1 MLKDTNRKIGTI
13 FSIVHCGKT
22 LVTNLDGGA
31 HSSAFVAPLETP
43 RLCLC
48 CWNRVWDQ

>member
-31 HSSAFVAPLETP
+31 HSSAFVTPLETP